1 MSAVFA
7 MIDWRHTMPIAIAR
21 NRLSAAHVLV
31 LMLTWI
37 LHAHDAAAGQLVE
50 FGTPSDTT
58 STKLLGYLTK
68 PDGAGPFPAVVILH
82 GCSGLLPSHTLM
94 AERLRLWGYV
104 ALAIDSLGP
113 RGQSNASASGSH
125 DQPVDAYSGLNF
137 LAAQPFVDPD
147 RIGLLGY
154 SMGGGSAMV
163 AVERGTIEQLFAR
176 KFRAV
181 IAYYPAFC
189 KRETGIMTA
198 PTLILIGALDDW
210 TPAQECQEMVKR
222 ASDKG
227 VTIDNVVYPNAYHA
241 FDLAELP
248 PGWRYMGH
256 RLEYDESAAKDSWI
270 QTRRFL
276 DGHLAANAKH

>member
-1 MSAVFA
+1 MPNAFA
-7 MIDWRHTMPIAIAR
+7 RS
-21 NRLSAAHVLV
+21 RLSAAHVLV

-37 LHAHDAAAGQLVE
+37 LHTTDAAAGQLIE
-50 FGTPSDTT
+50 FSTPSGTT
-58 STKLLGYLTK
+58 STRLHGYLAK
-68 PDGAGPFPAVVILH
+68 PDGHGPFPAVVILH
-82 GCSGLLPSHTLM
+82 GCSGLLPSNTLM
-94 AERLRLWGYV
+94 AERLKLWGYV

-113 RGQSNASASGSH
+113 RGRSYACGDGSQ
-125 DQPVDAYSGLNF
+125 DQPVDAYRGLNF
-137 LAAQPFVDPD
+137 LAAQKFVDPD

-163 AVERGTIEQLFAR
+163 AVERGMIEQLFPR

-189 KRETGIMTA
+189 ERETGIMTA
-198 PTLILIGALDDW
+198 PTIILIGALDDW

-227 VTIDNVVYPNAYHA
+227 VTIDIIVYPNAYHG
-241 FDLAELP
+241 FDITEVP

-256 RLEYDESAAKDSWI
+256 RIEYDESAAKDAWI
-270 QTRRFL
+270 QSRRFL
-276 DGHLAANAKH
+276 DGHLAASAKH